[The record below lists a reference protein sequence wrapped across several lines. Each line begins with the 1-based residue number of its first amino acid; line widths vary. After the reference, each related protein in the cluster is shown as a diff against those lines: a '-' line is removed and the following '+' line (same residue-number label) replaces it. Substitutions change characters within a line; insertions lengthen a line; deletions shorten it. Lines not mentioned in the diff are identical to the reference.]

1 MIAKFKAAG
10 TRTIQRNGPR
20 TLIYGEIL
28 EGLVSKGMWVNIPF
42 GQSIS
47 IDCLIEAVEFT
58 NFRENAKRNICL
70 VLKCANGVED
80 HSLLEMLD
88 FESEILEIYRYD

>member
-10 TRTIQRNGPR
+10 IHTIQRNGPR

-28 EGLVSKGMWVNIPF
+28 EGLVSKGMWVSIPF
-42 GQSIS
+42 SRSIS

-70 VLKCANGVED
+70 VLKCANGDED
-80 HSLLEMLD
+80 QTLLDMLD
-88 FESEILEIYRYD
+88 FENEILEIYRYD